1 MNDTETEYASVED
14 LLNMH
19 RTVSN
24 KTTLISE
31 IPNVN
36 NEEDVIIAL
45 GQRKK
50 TALILIDEIYIE
62 QAFPYLP
69 PRVNSAIILFEIF
82 H

>member
-19 RTVSN
+19 RTISN

-36 NEEDVIIAL
+36 NEEDVVIAL

-50 TALILIDEIYIE
+50 PALILIDEIYIG

-69 PRVNSAIILFEIF
+69 PKGKFGYNNF
-82 H
+82 

>member
-36 NEEDVIIAL
+36 NEEDVIVAL

-50 TALILIDEIYIE
+50 PALILTDEIYIE

-69 PRVNSAIILFEIF
+69 PKGKFGYNTF
-82 H
+82 